1 MRVWPDPQ
9 QAGTVEWVPRV
20 SHLSRVSV
28 INATYTVGLD
38 RVADEYL
45 MEHTSE
51 KHGCFNVKSISSS
64 AIEPSFI
71 LRNNSTATNSSPTAN
86 HLVLRF
92 VRNFSQCSISAQG
105 RSPEKMAQARG
116 CNGPTPTIT
125 RLSLLTLTLS
135 PLIIHTWWIVKEA
148 HPCVIVCGVW
158 GGATGGTQK
167 QFKGHWL
174 VWNATNHNS
183 QKITMQN
190 YISPKKDLQ

>member
-1 MRVWPDPQ
+1 M
-9 QAGTVEWVPRV
+9 
-20 SHLSRVSV
+20 L
-28 INATYTVGLD
+28 
-38 RVADEYL
+38 
-45 MEHTSE
+45 HTSE
-51 KHGCFNVKSISSS
+51 KHGCFNVHVCEEHIIKCDQTIFYFEKQFNCNQFQSNSKS
-64 AIEPSFI
+64 
-71 LRNNSTATNSSPTAN
+71 
-86 HLVLRF
+86 LVLRF

-105 RSPEKMAQARG
+105 RSPEKMAQARS

-135 PLIIHTWWIVKEA
+135 PLIIHTWWVVKEA